1 MSSTLSANDY
11 STEPFD
17 KWGNFYGFRTEN
29 GPDALSVSPETE
41 KVFFK
46 DPRNNY
52 LLKGFTE
59 SGDIDGKKIKGKIS
73 NFIKYL
79 TGPEIS
85 RFNRYRRGLEIC
97 PQAKTFKSGRE
108 YFLLLFPTPSS
119 DEYDSAPRRKY
130 SFERFRLYRL

>member
-73 NFIKYL
+73 NFIKFL

-85 RFNRYRRGLEIC
+85 RFNRYRRGLKFVHRRIR
-97 PQAKTFKSGRE
+97 PKVDT
-108 YFLLLFPTPSS
+108 LFSS
-119 DEYDSAPRRKY
+119 LFSDASDRRV
-130 SFERFRLYRL
+130 